1 MQHGLVFDVWVY
13 RRDSDAVRY
22 LILRTSVEKAEKWFN
37 GGRFWQIP
45 SNLLADGDTLVP
57 AVRRCLDSYGIDAA
71 AIWAVEHTYTIYNR
85 RFDELQTIVVVAA
98 EAEGTPDVRLSEEHS
113 EYRWATADEC
123 DALLGFRGLK
133 EGLEWTRRYITETS
147 TPLPEL
153 QLV

>member
-71 AIWAVEHTYTIYNR
+71 AIWAVEHTYTTYNR
-85 RFDELQTIVVVAA
+85 RFDELELRPSNRPSIACQRPHPCQQRCDRVPQLHVSA
-98 EAEGTPDVRLSEEHS
+98 PWCRRSEL
-113 EYRWATADEC
+113 RT
-123 DALLGFRGLK
+123 
-133 EGLEWTRRYITETS
+133 
-147 TPLPEL
+147 
-153 QLV
+153 